1 MQRLAASL
9 ILLFIA
15 SWGFAQVDLSK
26 IKRNNINHRNFA
38 EISSIV
44 IYFKDGN
51 VSKYDDA
58 SFENEDSNIYVF
70 TKSGNTLI
78 FPQSNLD
85 SLVSDKGKSLS
96 FTEIYQT
103 SQRNIKNDPMVRN
116 NREAITSIKSD
127 LSAFSRLRNTG
138 YLLQIVGTIVSIGG
152 ALNENSQTSGL
163 GGVISLAGFVIVW
176 RSGDI
181 IDYNKVSKRKTRR

>member
-26 IKRNNINHRNFA
+26 IKRNNIDHRNFA

-78 FPQSNLD
+78 FPHNNLD
-85 SLVSDKGKSLS
+85 SLFSDKGTLS
-96 FTEIYQT
+96 F
-103 SQRNIKNDPMVRN
+103 SQAQQIAQRRVKKDPM
-116 NREAITSIKSD
+116 IKKNSMDIMSMKGD
-127 LSAFSRLRNTG
+127 LSAFQKMRDTG
-138 YLLQIVGTIVSIGG
+138 YTLQLVGMIVIIGG
-152 ALNENSQTSGL
+152 ARNGNSKTSPIGGIVGL
-163 GGVISLAGFVIVW
+163 VGWVFLW
-176 RSGDI
+176 KSGDL
-181 IDYNKVSKRKTRR
+181 IDYNSVSKKRTRR

>member
-26 IKRNNINHRNFA
+26 IKRNNIDHRNFA

-44 IYFKDGN
+44 IYSKDGN
-51 VSKYDDA
+51 VSKYDGA

-78 FPQSNLD
+78 FPHNNLD
-85 SLVSDKGKSLS
+85 SLFSDQGTLS
-96 FTEIYQT
+96 F
-103 SQRNIKNDPMVRN
+103 SQAQQIAQRRVKKDPM
-116 NREAITSIKSD
+116 IKKNSMD
-127 LSAFSRLRNTG
+127 IMSMKGNLSAFQKMRDTG
-138 YLLQIVGTIVSIGG
+138 YTLQLIGMIVIIGG
-152 ALNENSQTSGL
+152 ARNGNSKTSTIGGIVGL
-163 GGVISLAGFVIVW
+163 VGWAFLW
-176 RSGDI
+176 KSGDL
-181 IDYNKVSKRKTRR
+181 IDYNSVNEKKIRR